1 MVSPQK
7 NNNKKTNK
15 KKQKQNKIE
24 LPYDPW
30 VYIKTIEIR
39 PQRVLYSHLNAALLT
54 IAEIWKQSK
63 CQSLHE
69 RVKKMWHM
77 YKIKY

>member
-30 VYIKTIEIR
+30 VYIKTIEINKTSKSF
-39 PQRVLYSHLNAALLT
+39 VLPSHCSTTHNSRDMEA
-54 IAEIWKQSK
+54 I
-63 CQSLHE
+63 
-69 RVKKMWHM
+69 
-77 YKIKY
+77 